1 MPCLDHQRSVAIRHR
16 RHQQSVAP
24 ASSHPLLPL
33 AGTVP
38 ALGARR
44 LRQIDDAQDVAW
56 VSELGDLHG
65 AHTYSYVVSLCGGP
79 SRLRYG
85 THYRSCVLLRNPL
98 FWFHAENQFRGH
110 ELLDRSIAHIVGEWW
125 SLLIVRDAFLGVTK
139 FDDFQARLAISRNI
153 LTQRLNH
160 LVDNEILQ
168 RVPYQDHPPR
178 HEYRL
183 TEKGRDLAHVVT
195 AIREWGDRWVAP
207 DGPPLK
213 LRHNKCGRVAK
224 SVTVCS
230 HCGERLD
237 LEDVTAFPG
246 PGSVPGDYDRTRLEG
261 LSTKKR
267 VARRR

>member
-1 MPCLDHQRSVAIRHR
+1 MEPTIGHAFYYATRYSGFMQRTSFE
-16 RHQQSVAP
+16 
-24 ASSHPLLPL
+24 
-33 AGTVP
+33 GMN
-38 ALGARR
+38 
-44 LRQIDDAQDVAW
+44 
-56 VSELGDLHG
+56 
-65 AHTYSYVVSLCGGP
+65 C
-79 SRLRYG
+79 
-85 THYRSCVLLRNPL
+85 
-98 FWFHAENQFRGH
+98 
-110 ELLDRSIAHIVGEWW
+110 SIARSLDIVGEWW

-178 HEYRL
+178 YEYRL

-213 LRHNKCGRVAK
+213 LRHNKCGHVAK

-246 PGSVPGDYDRTRLEG
+246 PGSVQGDYDRTRLEG
-261 LSTKKR
+261 LSTK
-267 VARRR
+267 RRATRST